1 MCSISPIWFLALTLA
16 DPGTEAPWEPVRSLV
31 LLNTSLPWMYFSHF
45 DLGSLTPQLLP
56 EVKLYPLGPYLCP
69 LSTKFS
75 WDRKSWYRA
84 TVPVPTLGVCDH
96 LHNTLWQGL
105 ATRTTS
111 PWHSQPGQTPSNPAK
126 DPLWFQ
132 STLDVSFPI
141 WKQSLPDQLQGT
153 SVGHCAKGF
162 LVPGWAQW
170 VLKSTTSYTLSVTF
184 CQRLHF
190 EAERKGRRDNPS

>member
-1 MCSISPIWFLALTLA
+1 MFALSQQNLA
-16 DPGTEAPWEPVRSLV
+16 GIE
-31 LLNTSLPWMYFSHF
+31 
-45 DLGSLTPQLLP
+45 
-56 EVKLYPLGPYLCP
+56 
-69 LSTKFS
+69 
-75 WDRKSWYRA
+75 KSWHRA
-84 TVPVPTLGVCDH
+84 TVPVLTLGVCDH
-96 LHNTLWQGL
+96 PHNTLWQGL
-105 ATRTTS
+105 AMRTTS

-153 SVGHCAKGF
+153 SVGRCAKGF

-184 CQRLHF
+184 CQHLHF
-190 EAERKGRRDNPS
+190 EAERKRRRDNPSQKCTKCAPLEHKDRLVLSY